1 MTPIKSTNILRA
13 QQFNTMEQKLN
24 LGQIII
30 GPKSRDATHIAVL
43 PVIAAENLKAGDHV
57 GLSRKGEACRSADFI
72 GIVDPFLKTKV
83 LQGDKFWLFMY
94 PNTITGLRHEW
105 EHPVLAKIE
114 KARIEDE
121 KSDSIEWLKNYA
133 IRRVYIDRYG
143 SDEDAAY
150 SALLNQV
157 RDHELVFQGTDC
169 HGYED
174 VPDAEELFGHLSVVL
189 DTQIDRAYFED
200 NGYFSC
206 SC

>member
-1 MTPIKSTNILRA
+1 
-13 QQFNTMEQKLN
+13 MEQKLN

-30 GPKSRDATHIAVL
+30 GPKERDATHIALL
-43 PVIAAENLKAGDHV
+43 PVVAAENLKAGAHV
-57 GLSRKGEACRSADFI
+57 GLSRKGEACQSAEHV

-105 EHPVLAKIE
+105 THPIFSKIE
-114 KARIEDE
+114 KPKKEDE

-133 IRRVYIDRYG
+133 IRGVYTDDYYSDR
-143 SDEDAAY
+143 DKAY
-150 SALLNQV
+150 EALLNQV
-157 RDHELVFQGTDC
+157 RINELTFMGRDC
-169 HGYED
+169 HGYHD
-174 VPDAEELFGHLSVVL
+174 VPDAEELFKHLSIVL
-189 DTQIDRAYFED
+189 DRHIDREYFED

>member
-1 MTPIKSTNILRA
+1 
-13 QQFNTMEQKLN
+13 MEQKLN

-94 PNTITGLRHEW
+94 PNTITSLRHEW
-105 EHPVLAKIE
+105 EHPVFAKIE
-114 KARIEDE
+114 KVRIEDE

-133 IRRVYIDRYG
+133 VAEVYDSDYYSDR
-143 SDEDAAY
+143 DKAY
-150 SALLNQV
+150 EAMLNQV
-157 RDHELVFQGTDC
+157 RGHELTFYGKDC
-169 HGYED
+169 HGYGD
-174 VPDAEELFGHLSVVL
+174 VPDAEELFRHLSVVL
-189 DTQIDRAYFED
+189 DTHIDRAYFED
-200 NGYFSC
+200 SGYFSC